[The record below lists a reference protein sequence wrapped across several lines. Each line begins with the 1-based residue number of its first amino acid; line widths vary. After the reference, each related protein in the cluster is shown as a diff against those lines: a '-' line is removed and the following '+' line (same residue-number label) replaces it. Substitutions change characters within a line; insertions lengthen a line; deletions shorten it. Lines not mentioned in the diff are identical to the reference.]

1 MVGVKCVFM
10 GNIEKEHE
18 NQYHYFISFEYN
30 DVKYPNKLFST
41 HLQLEKVHKSVQ
53 IEEAYS
59 VAQSLLKLEKQLVPE
74 GEIHQISLCD
84 INGKPIVS
92 FN

>member
-30 DVKYPNKLFST
+30 GENYPNKLFST
-41 HLQLEKVHKSVQ
+41 HLQLEKVHKSVL

-59 VAQSLLKLEKQLVPE
+59 VALSLLKLEKQLVPE
-74 GEIHQISLCD
+74 GEIRLMSLCD
-84 INGKPIVS
+84 INGNPIDS
-92 FN
+92 IN

>member
-30 DVKYPNKLFST
+30 GEKYPNKLFST

-74 GEIHQISLCD
+74 GEIRLISLCD

>member
-1 MVGVKCVFM
+1 MFM
-10 GNIEKEHE
+10 KNLKKELE
-18 NQYHYFISFEYN
+18 SQYHYFISFEYN
-30 DVKYPNKLFST
+30 GENYLNKLFST

-53 IEEAYS
+53 IEEAFS
-59 VAQSLLKLEKQLVPE
+59 VAQSLLKLEKRLVSE
-74 GEIHQISLCD
+74 GGIHQISLCD